1 MYCIRVLRMDIQ
13 RISPRQSMEW
23 DEKEKKKG
31 VRADVPEFFELG
43 RSVAAV
49 GVSIR
54 LPMYPG
60 VDNSVTMMQAKRG

>member
-1 MYCIRVLRMDIQ
+1 MDIQ

-23 DEKEKKKG
+23 DEKEKKRG
-31 VRADVPEFFELG
+31 VRVGADVPEFFELG
-43 RSVAAV
+43 RSVTAV

>member
-1 MYCIRVLRMDIQ
+1 
-13 RISPRQSMEW
+13 MEW